1 MNNTATKIR
10 KFIVEE
16 IMYQKNES
24 ALDYDASLLEGGII
38 DSTAILQ
45 LITYLQDEFK
55 VSISNT
61 DIVPENFDTVNS
73 IANFIEARRN

>member
-1 MNNTATKIR
+1 MNDTAAKIR

-24 ALDYDASLLEGGII
+24 ALHYDASLLEGGII

-55 VSISNT
+55 VSISNAE
-61 DIVPENFDTVNS
+61 IVPENFDSVNS
-73 IANFIEARRN
+73 IAEFIENRRN

>member
-1 MNNTATKIR
+1 MNNTAAKIR

-24 ALDYDASLLEGGII
+24 ALDYEASLLEGGII

-61 DIVPENFDTVNS
+61 DIVPENFDTVYS
-73 IANFIEARRN
+73 IANFIETRRN

>member
-1 MNNTATKIR
+1 MNDTAAKIR

-55 VSISNT
+55 VSISNAE
-61 DIVPENFDTVNS
+61 IVPENFDSVNS
-73 IANFIEARRN
+73 IANFIENRRN